1 MPRRSP
7 RRLAGIC
14 AACIAQPVPGG
25 VSALEIKWSKAPCR
39 FCGTGCGVMV
49 GVKDGQVVATHGD
62 MQAEVNRG
70 LNCVKGYFLS
80 KIMYGDDRL
89 TTPLMRKRNGVFD
102 KEGEFEP
109 VSWDEAFDVMAEK
122 CKQVL
127 REKGPT
133 AVGMFGSGQWTIFE
147 GYAATK
153 LMRAGFRS
161 NNLDPNARHCMA
173 SAAFAFMR
181 TFGMDE
187 PMGCYDDF
195 EHADAFV
202 LWGSNMAEMHPIL
215 WTRLADRRLGHPHVK
230 VAVLSTFTH
239 RSMDLADIP
248 IVFKPGTDLAILN
261 YIANHIIKTGPR
273 QRSVRARPRDLHE
286 RRDRHRLRP
295 AARPSARD
303 GRQGRRRRR
312 QDGADRLRRVQGV
325 GVGIHAGKGGRS
337 CPAWSREFLEE
348 LAELYADPG
357 RKVMS
362 LWTMGFNQH
371 VRGVWANQMVY
382 NIHLLTGKISEPG
395 NSPFSL
401 TGQPSAC
408 GTAREVGTFAHRL
421 PADMVVTNPEHRAHA
436 EEIWQ
441 LPHGLLPDKP
451 GYHAVEQDR
460 MLKDGK
466 LEFLLGA
473 GQQQRAGGAQ
483 QQPARPIPATA
494 TRTTSSSCPTPIRRS
509 PRMSAD
515 LILPAAMWVEKEGA
529 YGNAERRT
537 HVWHQLVQAQGRGAL
552 RPLAARR
559 VLEALHH
566 RRGLAGGNPRR
577 QSRSTGARRCSTC
590 SSGTAMSTIPG
601 SASSTPTTRTHEAKE
616 FGFYLQKGLF
626 EEYAAFGRGH
636 GHDLAPYDRYHEVRG
651 LRWPV
656 VDGKET
662 QWRYREG
669 YDPYVKPGEGVRF
682 YGRPDGK
689 AVILAVPYEPPAE
702 SPDDE
707 YDLWLVTGRVLEH
720 WHSGSMTMRVPEL
733 YKAFPGAR
741 CFMNADD
748 ARKRGINQGAEVR
761 IVSRRGEIRSRRRDA
776 GPQPHAERRDLRA
789 LVRRQPAHQQGH
801 ARRDRSHLQ
810 TDGFQEMRGQDRSR
824 RLTER
829 RTAWRLPSPAS
840 SFSPGTA
847 AIAQMAIGTDRG
859 RRRPWRSVP
868 ADPLPKWIVDDVRQM
883 RAYPDQPPVI
893 PHSIEGY
900 QLSVNTNRCLS
911 CHKREFTEGSGAPM
925 ISVTHYMTRDG
936 QMLADVSPRR
946 YFCTAC
952 HVPQADVQPLVENT
966 VQGHERAGR
975 RTTPG
980 DE

>member
-1 MPRRSP
+1 MTTDLTRREV
-7 RRLAGIC
+7 LKAHAAGI
-14 AACIAQPVPGG
+14 AAATAGFALPASAQPVPGG

-49 GVKDGQVVATHGD
+49 GVKGGQVVATHGD

-80 KIMYGDDRL
+80 KIMYGADRL
-89 TTPLMRKRNGVFD
+89 TTPLLRKRNGVFD

-127 REKGPT
+127 KEKGPT
-133 AVGMFGSGQWTIFE
+133 AVGMFGSGQWTIHE

-173 SAAFAFMR
+173 SAAYAFMR

-195 EHADAFV
+195 EAADAFV

-239 RSMDLADIP
+239 RSMDLADVP
-248 IVFKPGTDLAILN
+248 IIFKPGTDLAILN
-261 YIANHIIKTGPR
+261 YIANHIITTGR
-273 QRSVRARPRDLHE
+273 INEAFVRDHTTFMKGTT
-286 RRDRHRLRP
+286 DIGYGLRP
-295 AARPSARD
+295 EHPLETAAT
-303 GRQGRRRRR
+303 
-312 QDGADRLRRVQGV
+312 GAAD
-325 GVGIHAGKGGRS
+325 AGKMEPIGFDEFKALVSEYTLERTVELSGVE
-337 CPAWSREFLEE
+337 PEFLEE
-348 LAELYADPG
+348 LAELYADPA

-371 VRGVWANQMVY
+371 VRGVWANHMVY

-436 EEIWQ
+436 EEIWK
-441 LPHGLLPDKP
+441 LPQGLLPEKP

-466 LEFLLGA
+466 LNFYWVQVNNNVQA
-473 GQQQRAGGAQ
+473 GPNNSNETYPGYRNPDNFIVVSDAY
-483 QQPARPIPATA
+483 PTVTA
-494 TRTTSSSCPTPIRRS
+494 
-509 PRMSAD
+509 MSAD

-537 HVWHQLVQAQGRGAL
+537 HVWHQLVQAKGDARSDLWQLVEFSKRFTTDDVWPAEILDSNPEYRGKSL
-552 RPLAARR
+552 FD
-559 VLEALHH
+559 VLFKN
-566 RRGLAGGNPRR
+566 GNVDKFP
-577 QSRSTGARRCSTC
+577 
-590 SSGTAMSTIPG
+590 
-601 SASSTPTTRTHEAKE
+601 ASKVNPDYDNNEAKD

-626 EEYAAFGRGH
+626 EEYATFGRGH
-636 GHDLAPYDRYHEVRG
+636 GHDLAPYDLYHEERG

-662 QWRYREG
+662 KWRYREG

-702 SPDDE
+702 SPDEE

-720 WHSGSMTMRVPEL
+720 WHSGSMTLRVPEL
-733 YKAFPGAR
+733 YKAFPGAC

-748 ARKRGINQGAEVR
+748 ARKRGLNQGAEIR
-761 IVSRRGEIRSRRRDA
+761 IISRRGEIKSRLETRGRNRMPNGVIFVPWFDA
-776 GPQPHAERRDLRA
+776 SQLINKVTLDATDPI
-789 LVRRQPAHQQGH
+789 
-801 ARRDRSHLQ
+801 SKQ
-810 TDGFQEMRGQDRSR
+810 TDFKKCAVKIVS
-824 RLTER
+824 
-829 RTAWRLPSPAS
+829 
-840 SFSPGTA
+840 A
-847 AIAQMAIGTDRG
+847 A
-859 RRRPWRSVP
+859 
-868 ADPLPKWIVDDVRQM
+868 
-883 RAYPDQPPVI
+883 
-893 PHSIEGY
+893 
-900 QLSVNTNRCLS
+900 
-911 CHKREFTEGSGAPM
+911 
-925 ISVTHYMTRDG
+925 
-936 QMLADVSPRR
+936 
-946 YFCTAC
+946 
-952 HVPQADVQPLVENT
+952 
-966 VQGHERAGR
+966 
-975 RTTPG
+975 
-980 DE
+980 